1 MEWKNVLTCLLHV
14 CNTIKIYQ
22 KNFILSSSQ
31 VIFERF
37 HDMSSLL
44 GKILLSEALIS
55 SLTNV
60 SRFST
65 LAQVVFVVQQSL
77 VKSLTYKCFSE
88 NNFGVRDFL

>member
-1 MEWKNVLTCLLHV
+1 
-14 CNTIKIYQ
+14 
-22 KNFILSSSQ
+22 
-31 VIFERF
+31 
-37 HDMSSLL
+37 MSSLL

-65 LAQVVFVVQQSL
+65 LTQVVFVVQQSL
-77 VKSLTYKCFSE
+77 VKSLTYKYFSE